1 MAETFENILFERT
14 NGVARL
20 TLNRPQTLNS
30 LSRPLLS
37 EIIAAL
43 DSIRDEGR
51 DEGGARVL
59 LINGA
64 GRGFSS
70 GADLSGGGG
79 VALGAAGFDAGE
91 VLEKYYN
98 PLIERMS
105 ALPIPIVASVHGPVV
120 GAGSMIALAAD
131 IVIAAR
137 SAYFLQAF
145 INIGLVPDAGSMWL
159 LPRLVGRARALGMMM
174 LGERIP
180 AETARDWGLIF
191 DVVDD
196 DALEARTAAIVDKLA
211 AGPTRAYGLI
221 RAGVRASLEQSLTE
235 ALMVERRAQREAGRT
250 ADFAEGVAA
259 FREKR
264 PSAFKGQ

>member
-43 DSIRDEGR
+43 DSIRDQG
-51 DEGGARVL
+51 DARVL
-59 LINGA
+59 VINGT

-79 VALGAAGFDAGE
+79 VAVGAPGFDAGE
-91 VLEKYYN
+91 VLEKFYN
-98 PLIERMS
+98 PLIERMF

-120 GAGSMIALAAD
+120 GAGGMVALAAD

-159 LPRLVGRARALGMMM
+159 LPRLVGRARALAMMM
-174 LGERIP
+174 LGERIS

-235 ALMVERRAQREAGRT
+235 ALMIERRAQLKAGRT